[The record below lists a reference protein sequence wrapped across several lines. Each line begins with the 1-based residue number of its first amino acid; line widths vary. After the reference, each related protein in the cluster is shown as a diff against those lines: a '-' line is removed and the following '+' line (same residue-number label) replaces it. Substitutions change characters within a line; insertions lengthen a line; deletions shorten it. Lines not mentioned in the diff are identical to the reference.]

1 MQQFS
6 EEFLR
11 QWEHII
17 SQVNTTEIPLECMKK
32 VTIKLKD
39 NKRKTINLVS
49 LKKQGLS
56 WEEIESVLSRSLC
69 ELESDVRDVVWVV
82 DVTAVA
88 EIVQP
93 QTDKMLSSLK

>member
-17 SQVNTTEIPLECMKK
+17 SEVNTTEIPLECMKK
-32 VTIKLKD
+32 VTFKLKD
-39 NKRKTINLVS
+39 NKRRSLNLVS
-49 LKKQGLS
+49 LRKQGLS
-56 WEEIESVLSRSLC
+56 WEEIESVLSRSLR
-69 ELESDVRDVVWVV
+69 ELESDIKDVTWVV

-93 QTDKMLSSLK
+93 QTNQLLKNL